1 MSAIKSLSKLSWRG
15 RGTGAIC
22 TAEVDHPVR
31 GYRVDKRNK
40 SNAFAD
46 SGTVDSIP
54 TVTGI
59 TFDGDTYWVQLS
71 AAQGWPR
78 TIRVTQHDVDEA
90 RFRSRAGDSE

>member
-1 MSAIKSLSKLSWRG
+1 MKTLSKLSWRG
-15 RGTGAIC
+15 RGTSAIC

-31 GYRVDKRNK
+31 GYRVGPKNK
-40 SNAFAD
+40 SNPFAESTV
-46 SGTVDSIP
+46 SGSSP
-54 TVTGI
+54 TVTAI

-90 RFRSRAGDSE
+90 RFRSRADDSE